1 MRRPVRRPFEK
12 ERTNMSEETATLE
25 VSDELKSLGD
35 QIAELTLKD
44 AKGLSDYL
52 KETHG
57 IEPAAG
63 GAVIMQGGGGGDE
76 DAVAEQTE
84 FDLVLTGFGDKK
96 IAVIKEVRALTGLG
110 LKESKDVVESFP
122 SKVKEGVSKEECE
135 EAAKKLEAAG
145 ASCEIK

>member
-1 MRRPVRRPFEK
+1 
-12 ERTNMSEETATLE
+12 MSEETATLE

-84 FDLVLTGFGDKK
+84 FDLVLTSFGDKK